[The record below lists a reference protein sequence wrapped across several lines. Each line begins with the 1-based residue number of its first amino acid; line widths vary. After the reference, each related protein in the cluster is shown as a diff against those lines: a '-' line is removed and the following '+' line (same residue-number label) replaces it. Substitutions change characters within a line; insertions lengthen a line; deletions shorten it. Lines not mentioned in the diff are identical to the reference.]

1 MCGIV
6 RVGGL
11 GGEGLSGELKPGQS
25 DAVAD
30 RVREEL
36 ARRRLSRQWLADE
49 AKISISTL
57 EKALSGRRP
66 FTLGTVVRLEEAL
79 RTQLRDK
86 HDEAG
91 DGGSSAPEELGAYA
105 RAAVRWLEG
114 RYLTLRPSVDEPGSV
129 YAYMTEISW
138 DDADCH
144 LRFAESS
151 RLDRDFTQKGVVSFP
166 HLSGHI
172 YLVTNSFGQYRLI
185 LLGRPTIRGDLN
197 GVLTTLVVGTGSQLI
212 PAASP
217 ITFSRWNDPQEPAL
231 GLIRPGMD
239 CYAEYRRRVE
249 QISAHRFAIFPS
261 LS

>member
-1 MCGIV
+1 V
-6 RVGGL
+6 N
-11 GGEGLSGELKPGQS
+11 GELRQGQS
-25 DAVAD
+25 DAVAEK
-30 RVREEL
+30 VREEL

-57 EKALSGRRP
+57 EKALAGRRS

-79 RTQLRDK
+79 CIQLRER
-86 HDEAG
+86 HAEEAHE
-91 DGGSSAPEELGAYA
+91 GGRFAPEELGAYA
-105 RAAVRWLEG
+105 RAAVNWLEG

-138 DDADCH
+138 DDANCH

-172 YLVTNSFGQYRLI
+172 YLITNSAGQYRLI

-197 GVLTTLVVGTGSQLI
+197 GLLTTLVVGTGSQLI

-217 ITFSRWNDPQEPAL
+217 ITFSRWTDPQEPML
-231 GLIRPGMD
+231 GLIRPGME
-239 CYAEYRRRVE
+239 CYAEYRHRVE
-249 QISAHRFAIFPS
+249 QISKGRFAIFPS
-261 LS
+261 LG

>member
-1 MCGIV
+1 MN
-6 RVGGL
+6 
-11 GGEGLSGELKPGQS
+11 GELKPGQS
-25 DAVAD
+25 DAVAEK
-30 RVREEL
+30 VREEL

-57 EKALSGRRP
+57 EKALAGRRS

-79 RTQLRDK
+79 GIQLRDK
-86 HDEAG
+86 HADEAPESG
-91 DGGSSAPEELGAYA
+91 RSAPEELGAYA
-105 RAAVRWLEG
+105 RAAVKWLEG

-138 DDADCH
+138 DDTDCH

-172 YLVTNSFGQYRLI
+172 YLITNSAGQYRLI

-197 GVLTTLVVGTGSQLI
+197 GLLTTLVVGTGSQLI

-217 ITFSRWNDPQEPAL
+217 ITFSRWTDPQEPTL
-231 GLIRPGMD
+231 GLIRPGME
-239 CYAEYRRRVE
+239 CYAEYRQRVE
-249 QISAHRFAIFPS
+249 QISKGRFAIFPTVG
-261 LS
+261 

>member
-1 MCGIV
+1 MI
-6 RVGGL
+6 
-11 GGEGLSGELKPGQS
+11 GELRPGQS
-25 DAVAD
+25 DAVAGK
-30 RVREEL
+30 VREEL

-57 EKALSGRRP
+57 EKALAGRRS

-79 RTQLRDK
+79 GIQLRDK
-86 HDEAG
+86 HADEALESG
-91 DGGSSAPEELGAYA
+91 RSAPEELGAYA

-114 RYLTLRPSVDEPGSV
+114 RYLTLRPSLDEPGSV

-138 DDADCH
+138 DGADCH

-172 YLVTNSFGQYRLI
+172 YLITNFFGQYRLI

-217 ITFSRWNDPQEPAL
+217 ITFSRWDDSQEPTL
-231 GLIRPGMD
+231 GLIRPGTE
-239 CYAEYRRRVE
+239 CYAEYRHRVD
-249 QISAHRFAIFPS
+249 QISADGFAIFPS
-261 LS
+261 LG